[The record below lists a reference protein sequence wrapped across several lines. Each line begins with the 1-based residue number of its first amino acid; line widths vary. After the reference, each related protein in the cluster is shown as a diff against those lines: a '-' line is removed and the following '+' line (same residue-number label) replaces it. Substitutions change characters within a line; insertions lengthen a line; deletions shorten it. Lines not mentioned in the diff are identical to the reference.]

1 MWEDGY
7 ISFEIEEDEYNLL
20 CNSFANELC
29 SWVLIEVLK
38 VAGERL
44 KQIGTFP
51 GVHFVLES
59 PSKHPECR
67 AVNIHIDPISE
78 KEVLINCIE
87 TRDRDLSLS
96 PEDAVAFIL
105 NL

>member
-7 ISFEIEEDEYNLL
+7 MTFEVDEDEYNLL
-20 CNSFANELC
+20 CNSFANEMC

-38 VAGERL
+38 VFGDRL
-44 KQIGTFP
+44 EQIGAYP
-51 GVHFVLES
+51 GVHFTLVA
-59 PSKHPECR
+59 PSNHPECNV
-67 AVNIHIDPISE
+67 VNVHIDPVSE

-87 TRDRDLSLS
+87 TGNRDLLLS